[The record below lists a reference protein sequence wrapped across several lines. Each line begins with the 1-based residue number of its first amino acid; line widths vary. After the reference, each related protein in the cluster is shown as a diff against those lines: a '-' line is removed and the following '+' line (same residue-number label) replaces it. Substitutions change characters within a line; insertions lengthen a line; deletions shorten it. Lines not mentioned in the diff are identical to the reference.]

1 MCESLLKN
9 IIDTIYMKNLKKA
22 VHKIQIFIKRDTIK
36 KTIWTGENVFVWYV
50 ENKKSL
56 QFVVSKTIRQ

>member
-9 IIDTIYMKNLKKA
+9 IIDTIYMKNLKNA

-36 KTIWTGENVFVWYV
+36 KTIWTG
-50 ENKKSL
+50 
-56 QFVVSKTIRQ
+56 

>member
-9 IIDTIYMKNLKKA
+9 IIDTIYMKNLKNA

-56 QFVVSKTIRQ
+56 QFVVSKTIR

>member
-9 IIDTIYMKNLKKA
+9 IIDTIYMKNLKNA

>member
-1 MCESLLKN
+1 
-9 IIDTIYMKNLKKA
+9 MKNLKNA